1 MTAMHMGARQ
11 GRGSSGQG
19 EMSARPGQLAMTR
32 GDERVETSLYVP
44 PGWPEAVRPPGA
56 PDWEV
61 TAVAWLLDC
70 CPADFRGYPVLR
82 RHPVVLA
89 GFAAQFVES
98 QYRASQAGLA
108 GVRDSLGDHVPPHV
122 IESAV
127 EAWQE
132 QTAQLVRVRRG
143 VALVEEALRGKVFIR
158 RL

>member
-1 MTAMHMGARQ
+1 MTTLQRATRQ
-11 GRGSSGQG
+11 
-19 EMSARPGQLAMTR
+19 MTMMC
-32 GDERVETSLYVP
+32 GGERVETSLYVP
-44 PGWPEAVRPPGA
+44 PGWPDAVRPPGA
-56 PDWEV
+56 PDWET
-61 TAVAWLLDC
+61 TAIAWLLDC
-70 CPADFRGYPVLR
+70 CPADFRSYPVLQ

-122 IESAV
+122 IESAA

-132 QTAQLVRVRRG
+132 QTAHLVRVRRA
-143 VALVEEALRGKVFIR
+143 VVLVEEALRGKVFIR

>member
-1 MTAMHMGARQ
+1 MTV
-11 GRGSSGQG
+11 
-19 EMSARPGQLAMTR
+19 MSARRARHGEDYEEHQT
-32 GDERVETSLYVP
+32 VLYVP
-44 PGWPEAVRPPGA
+44 PGWPESIRPPGA
-56 PDWEV
+56 PDWEA
-61 TAVAWLLDC
+61 TAVAWLLDR
-70 CPADFRGYPVLR
+70 CPSDFRGYPVLR

-108 GVRDSLGDHVPPHV
+108 GVRSSLDDFVPPHV
-122 IESAV
+122 IDSAA

>member
-1 MTAMHMGARQ
+1 MTTTSMTTTSMTSVSESR
-11 GRGSSGQG
+11 
-19 EMSARPGQLAMTR
+19 MSMTTAPMSMR
-32 GDERVETSLYVP
+32 RAGERVDTSLYVP

-56 PDWEV
+56 PDWEA

-108 GVRDSLGDHVPPHV
+108 GVRDSLGDQVPPHV
-122 IESAV
+122 VESAA

-132 QTAQLVRVRRG
+132 QTAHVIRVRRA